1 MNSSTSTLSGI
12 TAITGMTS
20 FFQEASDMGKQSL
33 LAVTPADM
41 ASLTRRADNTK
52 IHAKRSVKVMKFG
65 DAATAVAP
73 APEKKKKKQKIRAGS
88 AQEEEALVKMVM
100 LIMDC
105 GDLVDEIGK
114 LTLVLL
120 AEEKREEA
128 KSLQK
133 QVRTHVECLE
143 KTKNLLGEVC
153 SEMKIPQVDDYSWLI
168 LPVC

>member
-1 MNSSTSTLSGI
+1 
-12 TAITGMTS
+12 
-20 FFQEASDMGKQSL
+20 MGKQSL

-65 DAATAVAP
+65 DAAASVTP

-105 GDLVDEIGK
+105 GDLLEEIGK

-120 AEEKREEA
+120 AEEKKEEA
-128 KSLQK
+128 TNLQK
-133 QVRTHVECLE
+133 QVRTHVECLK
-143 KTKNLLGEVC
+143 KTKDLLGEVC
-153 SEMKIPQVDDYSWLI
+153 KDVEIPQVDDYSWLI
-168 LPVC
+168 